1 MMTREVSGGFRDV
14 GLPVEADRESDDIDL
29 LGTLRALWRGR
40 YWLLAAAVLGWGIGW
55 YLANVRAVPV
65 YTARAVVAME
75 TRDENVVDLGNVV
88 TALPG
93 TLGTINTELGVLRSR
108 GLIEKVVL
116 ALDLA
121 GDPAFNPYLRAI
133 TDGRAP
139 TEAEKAEAEAQA
151 LADTRVM
158 DLLIDGVL
166 GRLSVSNDQES
177 YLFNISVTTTEPERS
192 AEIANTLAAAYID
205 DQIEVK
211 FHATEQATAWL
222 TDRLNTLQGEL
233 EAAESAVEA
242 FASENRMVRAEDLE
256 ALNLRINDARE
267 RLDAVRK
274 DGAAL
279 VERRARLA
287 DAEAAGD
294 WPAVV
299 AAADDQQLR
308 AALIEGAETP
318 AFTARLEAVRARLA
332 VELGRAEAQ
341 SATLARSVAVLDE
354 DYAQASDDLV
364 TYQQLGREVEASRAI
379 YEYFLGRM
387 KELTASE
394 GNLRADSRIISRA
407 AVPRWPSAPNKSRI
421 MSLSLAMALIAGA
434 GGVLLWDMLRTGF
447 RTGAEVEAAT
457 GRSVMGQIPL
467 VPRSERG
474 EVLTYF
480 VDKPTSMAA
489 EAVRNLRTS
498 VLMSNLDRPP
508 KVVMLTSSLP
518 GEGKTTTSIALAQ
531 NFTGLGR
538 KVLLIE
544 GDIRHRV
551 FRDYLDLKKTKG
563 LLSVLSGEVELAQA
577 VERNYLIDA
586 DVLVGER
593 AAMNAADVF
602 SSSRFKALV
611 AEAKSRYDVVII
623 DTPPVLVVPD
633 ARVVAQFADAVLY
646 VVEWNRT
653 TRRDVATGLKMM
665 ADGGIR
671 VSGLV
676 LARIDMKKL
685 KRMGQYAGYGTYAAQ
700 KKYGKSYYEG

>member
-1 MMTREVSGGFRDV
+1 MTREITGGIREI
-14 GLPVEADRESDDIDL
+14 GLPVDDEPGSDDFDIAGL
-29 LGTLRALWRGR
+29 LRAVWRGR
-40 YWLLAAAVLGWGIGW
+40 YWLLLAAVLGWAVGW
-55 YLANVRAVPV
+55 YQANIRAVPV
-65 YTARAVVAME
+65 YTARTVVAME

-88 TALPG
+88 TSLPG
-93 TLGTINTELGVLRSR
+93 TLGTINTEMGVLRSR
-108 GLIEKVVL
+108 GLIEKVVRELHL
-116 ALDLA
+116 AR
-121 GDPAFNPYLRAI
+121 DPAFNPYLAAEAE
-133 TDGRAP
+133 GRAP
-139 TEAEKAEAEAQA
+139 TEAQMAAAEADAEAN
-151 LADTRVM
+151 TRIM

-166 GRLSVSNDQES
+166 ARLNVTNETDS
-177 YLFNISVTTTEPERS
+177 YLFNIWVTTPDPERS
-192 AEIANTLAAAYID
+192 AEIANTLAAVYIE
-205 DQIEVK
+205 DQIEAK
-211 FHATEQATAWL
+211 FRATEQATAWL
-222 TDRLNTLQGEL
+222 TERLNALQGEL
-233 EAAESAVEA
+233 KVAESAVED
-242 FASENRMVRAEDLE
+242 FASVNRIFRPEDLE
-256 ALNLRINDARE
+256 SLNLRIDAARE
-267 RLDAVRK
+267 RLEAVRA
-274 DGAAL
+274 DSAAL
-279 VERRARLA
+279 SDR
-287 DAEAAGD
+287 
-294 WPAVV
+294 
-299 AAADDQQLR
+299 R
-308 AALIEGAETP
+308 AALSEAAAAGNWAAVAAVAADPQLRSALAEGPDSA

-341 SATLARSVAVLDE
+341 ATTLEESVEVLQA
-354 DYAQASDDLV
+354 DYALASDNLV
-364 TYQQLGREVEASRAI
+364 TFQQLEREVMASQAI

-387 KELTASE
+387 KELTATQ

-407 AVPRWPSAPNKSRI
+407 AVPNAPSAPRKSRI
-421 MSLSLAMALIAGA
+421 MAMWLMFGLIAGGA
-434 GGVLLWDMLRTGF
+434 GVLVWDILRTGF

-467 VPRSERG
+467 VPRTQRG
-474 EVLTYF
+474 EVLSYF

-498 VLMSNLDRPP
+498 VLMSNLDKPP

-563 LLSVLSGEVELAQA
+563 LLSVLSGEVELSEA

-593 AAMNAADVF
+593 AAMNAADLF
-602 SSSRFKALV
+602 SSSRFKALIS
-611 AEAKSRYDVVII
+611 EARSKYDVVII

-653 TRRDVATGLKMM
+653 TRRDVASGLKMM

-685 KRMGQYAGYGTYAAQ
+685 RRMGQYSGYGTYAAQ